1 MRIGNTEY
9 GSMKYEAGSRK
20 PKAGIGGKFKP
31 LFSRTSDLIL
41 RTSVVLLIVLL
52 VACTN
57 KNKIPSDVLPRE
69 EMEKVMWDMIQADRF
84 SSQFMERDSTL
95 RKNIKIETLKQYERV
110 FQLHKVTREEFVHSF
125 KFYLSRPDINRVLF
139 DTMAARANRRRGEMY
154 TNVDTAR

>member
-1 MRIGNTEY
+1 MRIGNTED
-9 GSMKYEAGSRK
+9 GSMKYEAGNRK
-20 PKAGIGGKFKP
+20 PKAGIGGKCKP
-31 LFSRTSDLIL
+31 LFS

-52 VACTN
+52 VACMN

-95 RKNIKIETLKQYERV
+95 RKNIKIENLKQYERV

>member
-1 MRIGNTEY
+1 MRGRIQNLEY
-9 GSMKYEAGSRK
+9 RIQNSEFRGWPSRLW
-20 PKAGIGGKFKP
+20 AF
-31 LFSRTSDLIL
+31 FLIFGL
-41 RTSVVLLIVLL
+41 GAF
-52 VACTN
+52 VACIN

-95 RKNIKIETLKQYERV
+95 RKNIKIENLKQYERV

-139 DTMAARANRRRGEMY
+139 DTMAARANRRRTEVY

>member
-1 MRIGNTEY
+1 MRRIQRTEVRSKKSEVCSREDGKTGCIWTY
-9 GSMKYEAGSRK
+9 GH
-20 PKAGIGGKFKP
+20 KALVLSIFLICS
-31 LFSRTSDLIL
+31 LF
-41 RTSVVLLIVLL
+41 
-52 VACTN
+52 VACIN
-57 KNKIPSDVLPRE
+57 KGKIPSDVLPRE

-95 RKNIKIETLKQYERV
+95 HKNIKIENLKQYERV
-110 FQLHKVTREEFVHSF
+110 FELHKVTREEFVHSF